1 MRSGFLPS
9 LWSGRIGRVGG
20 AAIAVAQMQSMSRL
34 NTVIS
39 LLLGSQVISLVGV
52 FANKEQRG
60 SCVS

>member
-1 MRSGFLPS
+1 MPS

-20 AAIAVAQMQSMSRL
+20 AAIAVAQMQSMSRFD
-34 NTVIS
+34 TVIGF
-39 LLLGSQVISLVGV
+39 LLGSQGMLFVGV

>member
-1 MRSGFLPS
+1 M
-9 LWSGRIGRVGG
+9 VGG

-39 LLLGSQVISLVGV
+39 LLLGSQGISFVGV
-52 FANKEQRG
+52 FAYKEQRG